1 MKRELGTRPNK
12 TGGEHAASRASAID
26 TIGYNGGTF
35 DRHFIYGI
43 PVCDDVFH
51 GRVIR
56 YATLAEDLFV
66 PKCSDYGHNSGLSA
80 AVPEPST
87 C

>member
-12 TGGEHAASRASAID
+12 TGGEYPSCRVSGIN
-26 TIGYNGGTF
+26 TVGYNGGTF
-35 DRHFIYGI
+35 NGHFTYGI
-43 PVCDDVFH
+43 PVCNDVFH

-56 YATLAEDLFV
+56 YATLAEDAFV
-66 PKCSDYGHNSGLSA
+66 LKCDYGHNSGLSA
-80 AVPEPST
+80 AVPEPSI